1 MRTVFLLQAVF
12 LVETVNT
19 STGVNKLL
27 LAGVERVTLGANF
40 NLDVLF
46 GRTSLNNC
54 TTRASDSSLFVLGM
68 DTFLHEFHLSH
79 QISVKRQTALPLV
92 QTLEYNSI
100 CKRVL
105 QVLFLFCLQRRRI
118 CEPSCAAQ
126 KRAQSFRAA
135 SAPSRNCHVRWTEEM
150 DIFSRVVWIST
161 RSGPKETQSSPG
173 S

>member
-1 MRTVFLLQAVF
+1 MADTADKVVKIK
-12 LVETVNT
+12 VI
-19 STGVNKLL
+19 GVGG
-27 LAGVERVTLGANF
+27 AGNNVINRMIAS
-40 NLDVLF
+40 DVLF

-118 CEPSCAAQ
+118 CEPPCAAQ